1 MKKVILDTNFL
12 LTAIKFKVDI
22 FSQLQEYE
30 IYVLDKTLQELKNK
44 KYEKLAKELIERFNV
59 NIIKTSSKKN
69 VDDLL
74 IEYKEYIIA
83 TQDKNLKEKLK
94 KAKISTISLRQKK
107 YLIENVL

>member
-12 LTAIKFKVDI
+12 LTAIKFKIDI
-22 FSQLQEYE
+22 FSQLQEYDVY
-30 IYVLDKTLQELKNK
+30 ILDKTLDELKNK
-44 KYEKLAKELIERFNV
+44 KNEKLAKELLKKYNV
-59 NIIKTSSKKN
+59 KIIKTMSNKN

-74 IEYKEYIIA
+74 LEFNDYIIA
-83 TQDKNLKEKLK
+83 TQDKELKEKLK